1 MLIAK
6 NRFYAK
12 KFSEMF
18 KLRDIKKKY
27 LVIVNGKIKKNKGEL
42 LTSDNLNGKK
52 IISKLYFQVIS
63 KTNNFSYLEIDLITG
78 RKHQIRKQFSDI
90 GHPVVGDIKYGDKK
104 NKNPLCLLS
113 YEIELKYNGK
123 IKKYK
128 ANIPKNFKTYL
139 EKFF

>member
-90 GHPVVGDIKYGDKK
+90 RQIFQK
-104 NKNPLCLLS
+104 
-113 YEIELKYNGK
+113 ILKHIWK
-123 IKKYK
+123 SF
-128 ANIPKNFKTYL
+128 FK
-139 EKFF
+139 F